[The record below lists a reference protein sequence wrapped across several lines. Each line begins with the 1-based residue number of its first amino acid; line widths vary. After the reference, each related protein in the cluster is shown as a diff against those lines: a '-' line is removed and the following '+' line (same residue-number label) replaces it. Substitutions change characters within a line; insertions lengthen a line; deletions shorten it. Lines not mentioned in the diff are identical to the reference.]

1 MNIEE
6 AKKILG
12 REFGF
17 TVDFAN
23 MILQDLK
30 LSKDAKILDIGTGIG
45 NLAIMLALNGYKVVT
60 GEPEEDDST
69 YAKQDWLVNAKKV
82 NVSHLIEFKHFDA
95 KDTPFEGNTFDA
107 IFFLGSLHHI
117 EKEDHEK
124 VLKECTR
131 ISKSN
136 GVICIFEPNAKGIKL
151 IKNFNASHP
160 DAADP
165 SEYAK
170 DFNLSLRKIE
180 GDFFDAFTFGG
191 KWNK

>member
-12 REFGF
+12 REFSF
-17 TVDFAN
+17 TVDFTN
-23 MILQDLK
+23 MILQGLE
-30 LSKDAKILDIGTGIG
+30 LQNDAKILDIGTGVG
-45 NLAIMLALNGYKVVT
+45 SLAIMLALNGYKVVT

-69 YAKQDWLVNAKKV
+69 YAKQDWLDNAKKV
-82 NVSHLIEFKHFDA
+82 NVNHLIDFKHFNA

-124 VLKECTR
+124 VMKECVR

-136 GVICIFEPNAKGIKL
+136 MVICIFEPNAKGIKL

-160 DAADP
+160 DATDP
-165 SEYAK
+165 SEYTK
-170 DFNLSLRKIE
+170 DFNLSLTKIE
-180 GDFFDAFTFGG
+180 GDLFDAFKFR
-191 KWNK
+191 KK